1 VIKLDAIIPFF
12 ILCCRLMIFIIL
24 SPVLLLWPVVVSSFC
39 PSVDLLMEVSSIL
52 QKKFECPTTIYKFIL
67 FNVHLG
73 C

>member
-1 VIKLDAIIPFF
+1 MIKLDAIIPFF
-12 ILCCRLMIFIIL
+12 ILCCRLMIFMIL
-24 SPVLLLWPVVVSSFC
+24 SPVLLLWPVVSSFC